1 MPAAKKEKPV
11 VADEPMTLL
20 AITAAQE
27 DLLRLIA
34 ENGGVMDE
42 SVEEQYD
49 ALNHSKG
56 AKADAY
62 GARMAAL
69 CATGEA
75 CVEEAKRL
83 QARAK
88 RCASEIDS
96 LERRMLIA
104 MEMRGE
110 KELEGTLFR
119 FCRTPNPWKATVTA
133 DAPVMRSD
141 INELPPELQSAVK
154 VTEATAESYAWDA
167 TALTALYKARLAT
180 LEEMKAL
187 ELPADTIAQQEA
199 AVAEL
204 TAIATFSRGERLTIT

>member
-1 MPAAKKEKPV
+1 MATAKKEKPV
-11 VADEPMTLL
+11 VAAEPMTLL

-27 DLLRLIA
+27 DLRRLID
-34 ENGGVMDE
+34 ENDGVMDE
-42 SVEEQYD
+42 TVEQKYD
-49 ALNHSKG
+49 ALNHSKA

-69 CATGEA
+69 RATGEA

-88 RCASEIDS
+88 RCASEIEA
-96 LERRMLIA
+96 LERRLLLA
-104 MEMRGE
+104 MEMRQE

-154 VTEATAESYAWDA
+154 VTEATAESYSWDS
-167 TALTALYKARLAT
+167 TALVALYKTRLAV
-180 LEEMKAL
+180 LEEMKAA
-187 ELPADTIAQQEA
+187 ELPADAIATQEA
-199 AVAEL
+199 TIAEL
-204 TAIATFSRGERLTIT
+204 TAIATFSRGERLTTT